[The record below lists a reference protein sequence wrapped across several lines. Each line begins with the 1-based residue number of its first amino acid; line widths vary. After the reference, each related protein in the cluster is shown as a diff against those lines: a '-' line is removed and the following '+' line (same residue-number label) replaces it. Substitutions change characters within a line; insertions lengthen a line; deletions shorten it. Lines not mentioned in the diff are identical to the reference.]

1 MKNKEPKT
9 SPRHMRGEMRRA
21 ALENKEM
28 TQGRM
33 EPKSYVTMSM
43 GGMMIVETFMEIA
56 CMLGIL

>member
-1 MKNKEPKT
+1 
-9 SPRHMRGEMRRA
+9 MRGEMCRA

-28 TQGRM
+28 IQGRM